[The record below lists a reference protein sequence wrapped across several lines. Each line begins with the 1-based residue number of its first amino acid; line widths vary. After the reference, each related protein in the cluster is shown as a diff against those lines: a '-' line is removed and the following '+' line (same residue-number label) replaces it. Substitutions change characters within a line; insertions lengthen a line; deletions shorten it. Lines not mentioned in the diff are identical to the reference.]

1 MFISEEDDL
10 FTDEVNLFSKLSN
23 LPLFMIVPL
32 PSNLQLLLQ
41 PVHVPLH
48 PSDLVPI
55 VLFTTAPPVLS
66 ELCLVG
72 FYPSSKVV
80 CFLGVLGGSF
90 REQLC
95 LF

>member
-10 FTDEVNLFSKLSN
+10 LTDEVNLFSKLSN

-32 PSNLQLLLQ
+32 PSNLQLLLM

-48 PSDLVPI
+48 PSDLTPI
-55 VLFTTAPPVLS
+55 ILFTTAPPVLS
-66 ELCLVG
+66 ELHLVD

-80 CFLGVLGGSF
+80 DILGVLKCSF
-90 REQLC
+90 SEQLC